1 LITRELFNLIS
12 EGETM
17 SVQLP
22 YIFICD
28 KNLNKLHI
36 VNINK
41 KQDLSLVIQDVL
53 YFGAIGIQSN
63 YKNPLDAKFKRTKD
77 TRNEATSRL
86 IVKDDLPKRFNTDEL
101 VAFLQ
106 SLQKR
111 GKDKK
116 KRVLNPKSL
125 LNLRPAKRF
134 SKDYHFTKKS
144 LLNES
149 QLSYVEQLREKNI
162 PYREISEEL
171 GLPVE
176 KVRNAYS
183 YFRNKQKETNSA
195 LLN

>member
-1 LITRELFNLIS
+1 
-12 EGETM
+12 M